1 MIKKQKKSS
10 GLLWITGLSGSG
22 KSTISLQIKK
32 ILSKRY
38 SNIILLDGDVLRKKL
53 KIKKKLFFSYQK
65 RKILGLK
72 YVELCKEFINKD
84 KFVIIA
90 AMALIKDVQR
100 SYKKIKNNTDVFLD
114 VPINELKKRDPKK
127 LYKKYFAGKI
137 KNMAGLDLK
146 YDIPKKPSIFIKW
159 NKSYTKN
166 KIIKKILYVIGEK

>member
-1 MIKKQKKSS
+1 LIKKQKKSS

>member
-1 MIKKQKKSS
+1 MIKKQKKPS

-38 SNIILLDGDVLRKKL
+38 SNIILLDGDILRKKL
-53 KIKKKLFFSYQK
+53 KIKKKLFFTYQR

-72 YVELCKEFINKD
+72 YVELCKKFIYND

-100 SYKKIKNNTDVFLD
+100 SYKKIKNTSVLFL
-114 VPINELKKRDPKK
+114 
-127 LYKKYFAGKI
+127 
-137 KNMAGLDLK
+137 
-146 YDIPKKPSIFIKW
+146 IF
-159 NKSYTKN
+159 
-166 KIIKKILYVIGEK
+166 L

>member
-146 YDIPKKPSIFIKW
+146 YDIPKKPSLFIKW